1 MTSHAWRISLKPH
14 LSEEQLQI
22 SVYEIAEELGMS
34 KTTVYRF
41 LQSDAVVTNQLSP
54 NVALLAQYYGLD
66 ISDVVKLISK
76 DDEDNEEGIQKRH
89 LSIGLENRPISAQL
103 IST

>member
-89 LSIGLENRPISAQL
+89 FPRKFPDRPVSAQL